1 MRENRARQAREN
13 RLENSGY
20 LPGLPPGTPAFW
32 LQRGKFDFLTVIN
45 NTPNTLQTTIGEDLV
60 FHRVIFV
67 RPRRGRRR
75 KFPREAQVHSVG
87 TVLRRRT
94 RARDGTACR
103 GRKCSRSNPG
113 ILRSRGLCSRSRLPR
128 PETSAAVGGPGPRE
142 VVGRGSRSPSR
153 QGGGKGPRRAR
164 VRTPCRESGRRAEIS
179 RNVTWRRWPP
189 SGPSRVTRA
198 RL

>member
-20 LPGLPPGTPAFW
+20 LPGLPPGTPGFW

-87 TVLRRRT
+87 TVRRDVVGRGSRSPRRGVMGPRRT
-94 RARDGTACR
+94 DSPHPCR
-103 GRKCSRSNPG
+103 GGKFSESKPG
-113 ILRSRGLCSRSRLPR
+113 IPRSRGLCTRPRLPR
-128 PETSAAVGGPGPRE
+128 PESSAAVRGPGPRE
-142 VVGRGSRSPSR
+142 VVGRRSRVSEPR
-153 QGGGKGPRRAR
+153 AWGQGPATDRLPASVPRRK
-164 VRTPCRESGRRAEIS
+164 IF
-179 RNVTWRRWPP
+179 
-189 SGPSRVTRA
+189 
-198 RL
+198 